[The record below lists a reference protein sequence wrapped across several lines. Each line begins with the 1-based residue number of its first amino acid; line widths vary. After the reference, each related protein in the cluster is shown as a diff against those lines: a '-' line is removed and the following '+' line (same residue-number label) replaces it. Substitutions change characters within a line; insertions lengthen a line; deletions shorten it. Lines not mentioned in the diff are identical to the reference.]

1 MRKILRPPELV
12 DDPWRYAGQAG
23 TEATEGA
30 ETSTGTAGTIVPVAE
45 FLANPALFTGAT
57 SGGRTGVRVG
67 PADKV
72 EDLAPHLANIA
83 LVAVEFPSIG
93 EGRGYSFA
101 RLLRQRYGFQGEI
114 RAVGPAVKRDLL
126 LAMARNGF
134 DSFDLAPGQS
144 LEQALAGLAT
154 FSFATQAGVPVK
166 GVEVARYTSNLR

>member
-12 DDPWRYAGQAG
+12 DDAWRYAGETDSAEAG
-23 TEATEGA
+23 
-30 ETSTGTAGTIVPVAE
+30 SGTAGTIVPVAE
-45 FLANPALFTGAT
+45 FLANPAAFSGSA
-57 SGGRTGVRVG
+57 SGGKAGVRVS

-83 LVAVEFPSIG
+83 LVAVEFPSIA

-166 GVEVARYTSNLR
+166 GVDIARYAAG